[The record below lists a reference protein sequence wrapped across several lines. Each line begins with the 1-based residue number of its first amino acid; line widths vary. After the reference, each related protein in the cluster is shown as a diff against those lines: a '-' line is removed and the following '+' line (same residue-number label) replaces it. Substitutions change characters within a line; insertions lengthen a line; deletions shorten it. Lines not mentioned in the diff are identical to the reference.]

1 MKLNRGYDYR
11 HRISSAES
19 GGTLL
24 AHLSRHYPHS
34 SADQWRERIETGQ
47 VLLDDGKA
55 EPETIVRAGQRIIW
69 RRPPWLEPEAPL
81 CFALLHEDQE
91 LLAVAKPAGL
101 PTLPGGGFMEN
112 TLLALVRRSYPEAAP
127 MHRLGRW
134 TSGLVL
140 FCRDG
145 GARATL
151 SAAWRGGDVWKRYRA
166 LMKGSSARREFE
178 VCTPIGPV
186 PHPLLGSVHAA
197 SAAGKRSRSRFTVLE
212 ERGNAFLAD
221 VVIMTGRPHQIRIH
235 AAAAGHPLAGDPLY
249 GPGGL
254 PPAGC
259 RALPGDPGYLLHAA
273 ELRLQHP
280 SSHKMLNIRCFP
292 PLPLRRC
299 QSCE

>member
-1 MKLNRGYDYR
+1 MTLNKGYDYR
-11 HRISSAES
+11 HRVSSAES
-19 GGTLL
+19 GRTLL

-47 VLLDDGKA
+47 VLLDDGRI
-55 EPETIVRAGQRIIW
+55 EPATIVRAGQRITW
-69 RRPPWLEPEAPL
+69 RRPPWMEPEAPL

-101 PTLPGGGFMEN
+101 PTLPGGGFLDN
-112 TLLALVRRSYPEAAP
+112 TLLALVRRSFPEAAP

-140 FCRDG
+140 FARG
-145 GARATL
+145 RQARA
-151 SAAWRGGDVWKRYRA
+151 AVAKAWRAGEVFKRYRTLA
-166 LMKGSSARREFE
+166 AGRPASREFE
-178 VCTPIGPV
+178 VRTPIGPV
-186 PHPLLGSVHAA
+186 AHPLLGSVHAA
-197 SAAGKRSRSRFTVLE
+197 SAAGKPSCSRFRVLE
-212 ERGNAFLAD
+212 ERDDAFLAD

-235 AAAAGHPLAGDPLY
+235 ASAAGHPLVGDPLY